1 MREVCLDTETT
12 GLDPGSGHRIIEIG
26 CIELINHVPTGAR
39 FQCYLNPERYVPGD
53 AFAVHGISNAFLAD
67 KPRFAEVA
75 SDLLAFLGDAPLVIH
90 NATFDLGFL
99 NAELA
104 RIDRPPL
111 CGSRAVDT
119 VALARRRFPAA
130 PASLDALCRRF
141 AIDLSDR
148 SLHVA
153 LKDAEL
159 LAKVYLEL
167 IGGREP
173 GLILVGRAAR
183 TIEALSIERTPRLFL
198 PTAEEA
204 AAHAAFVRSLGGET
218 LWASE
223 AAGYAAAGEADEC
236 G

>member
-39 FQCYLNPERYVPGD
+39 FQRYLNPERRVPAD
-53 AFAVHGISNAFLAD
+53 AFAVHGISDAFLAD

-75 SDLLAFLGDAPLVIH
+75 SDLLAFLDDAPLVIH
-90 NATFDLGFL
+90 NAAFDVGFL

-104 RIDRPPL
+104 RIDRPPV
-111 CGSRAVDT
+111 CASRAIDT
-119 VALARRRFPAA
+119 VTLARRKFPAA

-141 AIDLSDR
+141 SIDLSDR
-148 SLHVA
+148 TLHGA

-173 GLILVGRAAR
+173 GLILVGHAAAR
-183 TIEALSIERTPRLFL
+183 TIEAVAVRRTPRLVL
-198 PTAEEA
+198 PTPEEA
-204 AAHAAFVRSLGGET
+204 AAHAAFVDSLGAPP
-218 LWASE
+218 LWAIDP
-223 AAGYAAAGEADEC
+223 AWAAGEVDSRA
-236 G
+236 

>member
-26 CIELINHVPTGAR
+26 CVELINHVPTGAR
-39 FQCYLNPERYVPGD
+39 FQRYLNPERRVPAD
-53 AFAVHGISNAFLAD
+53 AFAVHGISDAFLAD

-75 SDLLAFLGDAPLVIH
+75 CDLLAFLGDAPLVIH
-90 NATFDLGFL
+90 NAAFDLGFL

-104 RIDRPPL
+104 RSDRGPL

-119 VALARRRFPAA
+119 VALARCKFPAA

-141 AIDLSDR
+141 SIDLSDR
-148 SLHVA
+148 NLHGA

-167 IGGREP
+167 IGGKEP

-183 TIEALSIERTPRLFL
+183 TVKTVRGSRTPRLVM
-198 PTAEEA
+198 PTAAEA
-204 AAHAAFVRSLGGET
+204 AAHAGFVRSLGGAP
-218 LWASE
+218 LWASD
-223 AAGYAAAGEADEC
+223 ASYAAASEAD
-236 G
+236 